1 MAAGSPTA
9 QDGLHTLYASHHGWL
24 VGWLRRRVDSPADA
38 ADFAQD
44 TFMRLLMRRGLAD
57 LGLEPRALLVHI
69 AKALLVDHW
78 RHQEVAR
85 LYREALA
92 GQPEPFAPS
101 AEAQA
106 SVREALLRIDRM
118 LAEMPERVRVV
129 FLMAHIDGLKYAE
142 IAQRLGMAEI
152 SVKRHMR
159 RAFIA
164 CMEML

>member
-1 MAAGSPTA
+1 MAAAPTPA
-9 QDGLHTLYASHHGWL
+9 QDALHALYASHHGWL

-44 TFMRLLMRRGLAD
+44 TFMRLIMRRSLGD
-57 LGLEPRALLVHI
+57 LGAEPRALLTHI

-85 LYREALA
+85 VYLEALA
-92 GQPEPFAPS
+92 NQPEQCAPS
-101 AEAQA
+101 AETQA
-106 SVREALLRIDRM
+106 AVREALLRIDRM
-118 LAEMPERVRVV
+118 LRDMPERVRVV

-142 IAQRLGMAEI
+142 IAERLGMAEI

-164 CMEML
+164 CMSTL